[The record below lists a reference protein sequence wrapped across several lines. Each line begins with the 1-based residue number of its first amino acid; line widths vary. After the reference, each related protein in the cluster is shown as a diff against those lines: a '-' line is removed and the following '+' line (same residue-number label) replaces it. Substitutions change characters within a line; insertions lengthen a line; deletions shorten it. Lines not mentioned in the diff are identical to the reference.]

1 MLVKMEDK
9 MKKPLSQI
17 LFVTSFTEI
26 NMDSTESRPIF
37 NLTVRINSRDLIN
50 YALNN
55 LWVISGYLPGN
66 HDFNK

>member
-1 MLVKMEDK
+1 MEDK

>member
-17 LFVTSFTEI
+17 LFVISFTEI
-26 NMDSTESRPIF
+26 NMDGTESRPIF